1 MELSYPSIFTSVR
14 LGKGEKY
21 RFEVEVEPPPHWDA
35 PSVQKIGTQT
45 INILSPSLTKVG
57 VGVNIMVGVAYISFP
72 GLSFILIEKILFQ
85 LLKVKIVLAF

>member
-1 MELSYPSIFTSVR
+1 MALSYLSIFTSVR

-45 INILSPSLTKVG
+45 IKDWQVEQFYHID
-57 VGVNIMVGVAYISFP
+57 
-72 GLSFILIEKILFQ
+72 LIAGTDLRAK
-85 LLKVKIVLAF
+85 